1 MNPSP
6 VNPIRAG
13 FRPLRIVAAACACF
27 WLQPS
32 IAGDA
37 APAAARAAGDPAGF
51 LADAG
56 ARTQALFARADLSA
70 YRGWLKYLRLDAET
84 AAKRGG
90 AASEAA
96 VAKARRLDDWVR
108 RVAADPRLLGSLR
121 GVQEWAY
128 ESPVD
133 DSGQPFRI
141 DIPTDYDPAHPAPL
155 AVYMHGYSGN
165 HIEHSTGMVPH
176 PGHFEIS
183 VLGRSRG
190 GGYFALSEADV
201 LHVVDYA
208 MAHWSIDPDRVSLNG
223 GSMGGGGTYRLGSR
237 YPQRWCSGRPTC
249 GYASYVPMGNLVTL
263 PIYATHSADDP
274 TVSVLHEVGPL
285 SRLRDIGG
293 QVVFD
298 ETDGFGHA
306 VWNYKEGNARGM
318 AWERFQ
324 VRPDSRAVRRIDY
337 TALDGGAV
345 RGWWAEIAE
354 WGAAPEAARFVL
366 AAGSPNLLF
375 AELKNIA
382 RLRLRLAESPFDRSL
397 PLQVSVNGA
406 VPVTLP
412 APLPETAVL
421 SLGDGGWGFEA
432 KPQALPFRLH
442 TPGSAL
448 LLYEGDPLLIV
459 YGTRGTDAER
469 AAMRSAAE
477 AAAKSPNPGWTDDSG
492 EAGVDKVPHSQNL
505 YGSLNIR
512 ADVDLTDGDL
522 ARCHLVLIGTAEQN
536 ALVARLADSLPVHF
550 DGSVATCSDG
560 ESFQVGGPLVL
571 GLVHYNPLSPQRLVF
586 WVASGDPK
594 AYAAGSAIPAI
605 MGGGDLRR
613 GNASGADL
621 VVMSA
626 KEEALLAARSFDSRW
641 RWVAGR
647 EASPLVPAGLRGAR
661 DISGAVG
668 EAVRKAAVA
677 DYALVGDGGAA
688 SSVAVTPGV
697 TRICD
702 IVPFYANLPVGMFE
716 VPGTELLKIA
726 RAVAA
731 KDSGLLLPGFDAA
744 RILNERTYRVALPV
758 NVLWA
763 FSGAVQH
770 APSHYWMTG
779 LDTGEALKRFFPL
792 DRGP

>member
-1 MNPSP
+1 MD
-6 VNPIRAG
+6 PIRAG
-13 FRPLRIVAAACACF
+13 FRPLRIVAGAFACF

-32 IAGDA
+32 MAGDA
-37 APAAARAAGDPAGF
+37 APAAAQVAGDPAGF

-56 ARTQALFARADLSA
+56 ARTQALLARADLSA

-84 AAKRGG
+84 AAKRDGV
-90 AASEAA
+90 ASDAA
-96 VAKARRLDDWVR
+96 VAKAHRLDDWVR

-176 PGHFEIS
+176 PGYFEIS

-208 MAHWSIDPDRVSLNG
+208 TAHWSIDPDRVSLNG

-263 PIYATHSADDP
+263 PIYATHIADDP

-337 TALDGGAV
+337 TAIDGGAV

-366 AAGSPNLLF
+366 TAGSPNLLF
-375 AELKNIA
+375 AGLRNIA

-421 SLGDGGWGFEA
+421 GLGDGGWGFEA
-432 KPQALPFRLH
+432 KPPEPPFRLH
-442 TPGSAL
+442 TPGSAV

-459 YGTRGTDAER
+459 YGTRGTDTER

-477 AAAKSPNPGWTDDSG
+477 AAAKSPNPGWPDDSG

-505 YGSLNIR
+505 YGSLNLR
-512 ADVDLTDGDL
+512 ADVDVTDGDL

-560 ESFQVGGPLVL
+560 ESFRAGGPLVL

-594 AYAAGSAIPAI
+594 AYAARSSVPAI

-613 GNASGADL
+613 GNASVADL
-621 VVMSA
+621 VVLSA
-626 KEEALLAARSFDSRW
+626 KEQALLAARSFDSRW

-647 EASPLVPAGLRGAR
+647 VASPLLPAGLRGAR

-668 EAVRKAAVA
+668 EAVLRAATA

-688 SSVAVTPGV
+688 AGVAVTPGV

-716 VPGTELLKIA
+716 VPGT
-726 RAVAA
+726 
-731 KDSGLLLPGFDAA
+731 
-744 RILNERTYRVALPV
+744 
-758 NVLWA
+758 
-763 FSGAVQH
+763 
-770 APSHYWMTG
+770 
-779 LDTGEALKRFFPL
+779 
-792 DRGP
+792 